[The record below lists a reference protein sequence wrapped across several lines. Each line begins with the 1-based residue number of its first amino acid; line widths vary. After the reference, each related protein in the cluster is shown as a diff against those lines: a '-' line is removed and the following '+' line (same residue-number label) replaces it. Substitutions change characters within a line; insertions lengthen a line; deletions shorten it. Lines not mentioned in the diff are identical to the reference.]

1 MLKTTIELHRQG
13 DLDAAESGYREF
25 LAEHPNDNEA
35 LRLLGAVRY
44 QKGDRDGAIDLL
56 QRSHNAAP
64 EQPAPLLTLG
74 KVYFDSREFDQ
85 ARDVLS
91 KVLSL
96 DPNQGG
102 AHTTLGHVALAE
114 GDTRLAEQHFHT
126 SLRAGDDAHAFAGLA
141 MVACD
146 FNQPDIAVKN
156 ANQAAKMQPQDAL
169 IQFTLGRAL
178 LLNGNHAFAE
188 QAFNNALAL
197 RPNFPQVHH
206 ALGMLL
212 LDNNRASEAEQQF
225 GRLRSEPGFEAG
237 ADVGIADA
245 MRAQGRFND
254 AIPLYK
260 SALEA
265 APNWDKVV
273 EALLFCLGQTQQL
286 GDALV
291 LLNQQVDAGGEREA
305 FWRNRRVLLTTHLNQ
320 LDLAIAD
327 NEWLHEAEPDEL
339 QYVENLGYLNEQIG
353 NFEAAEPYVAAVL
366 AKNPGSPEMSL
377 VRIRQA
383 LRNDDFDG
391 ASDRLD
397 ALASK
402 ELREGQRRLLEN
414 YRGRVADHNG
424 AFGIATEH
432 FLAAQ
437 RGLRSLLPALTDIPE
452 SIDRWLAAPAGPVW
466 EHAPILLIGTP
477 GSGVERIAALLADQP
492 SLAVPR
498 DRVGDRDR
506 RDLFGTPAFD
516 HSNADISADEVAHIR
531 DEYLGPVRAMGIPDG
546 LRQVD
551 WLPRWDARLLTLIH
565 RIMPGTRIIVADRD
579 ARAALVDWMAFG
591 WLPTAPVNDLE
602 AATAWLAKARDH
614 ALYGVARSGPEHLV
628 VDAAAIAADPEG
640 AGAELAKFVGLETLV
655 VGDNFARGVTGIGG
669 LPVRFAGDHWRNYS
683 DALADS
689 FAKLKPRGN

>member
-25 LAEHPNDNEA
+25 LAQHPNDNEA
-35 LRLLGAVRY
+35 LRLLGALRY
-44 QKGDRDGAIDLL
+44 QKGDRDGAIELL

-74 KVYFDSREFDQ
+74 KVYFDSRQFDQ

-91 KVLSL
+91 KALTL
-96 DPNQGG
+96 DPNQGS
-102 AHTTLGHVALAE
+102 AHTTLGHIALAQGE
-114 GDTRLAEQHFHT
+114 TRLAEQHFHT
-126 SLRAGDDAHAFAGLA
+126 SLRAGEDAHAFAGLA

-146 FNQPDIAVKN
+146 FNQVDIAVKN
-156 ANQAAKMQPQDAL
+156 ANQAAKMQPQDPL

-206 ALGMLL
+206 ALGMLM
-212 LDNNRASEAEQQF
+212 LDSGRPAEAEQQF
-225 GRLRSEPGFEAG
+225 GRLSAEPGFELG
-237 ADVGIADA
+237 ASVGIADA
-245 MRAQGRFND
+245 MRAQERYD
-254 AIPLYK
+254 EAIPLYQ
-260 SALEA
+260 SVLA
-265 APNWDKVV
+265 AIPDWEKVV
-273 EALLFCLGQTQQL
+273 EALLFCLGQTQRL

-291 LLNQQVDAGGEREA
+291 LLNQQVDAGGERES
-305 FWRNRRVLLTTHLNQ
+305 FWRNRRVLLTTHLNL

-327 NEWLHEAEPDEL
+327 NEWLHQAEPDEL

-353 NFEAAEPYVAAVL
+353 NFETAEPYVAAVL

-377 VRIRQA
+377 VRIREA

-391 ASDRLD
+391 ASDRLG

-402 ELREGQRRLLEN
+402 ELSEGQRRLLEN

-424 AFGIATEH
+424 NFSGAVEH

-437 RGLRSLLPALTDIPE
+437 RGLRSLLPALTDVPE
-452 SIDRWLAAPAGPVW
+452 SIDRWLDAPAGPAW

-492 SLAVPR
+492 TLAVPR

-506 RDLFGTPAFD
+506 RDLFGAPPFD
-516 HSNADISADEVAHIR
+516 FSDAEVGADDIEHIR
-531 DEYLGPVRAMGIPDG
+531 EEYLGPSRALGIPDDR
-546 LRQVD
+546 RQVD

-565 RIMPGTRIIVADRD
+565 RIMPGTKIIVVDRD

-591 WLPTAPVNDLE
+591 WLPTAPVNDLN
-602 AATAWLAKARDH
+602 AATAWLARAREH
-614 ALYGVARSGPEHLV
+614 TLYAVARSGPEHLV
-628 VDAAAIAADPEG
+628 VDAEAIAVDPDG
-640 AGAELAKFVGLETLV
+640 AGAELAKFVGLDSLV
-655 VGDNFARGVTGIGG
+655 VGDNFARSARGVGG
-669 LPVRFAGDHWRNYS
+669 LPVRFTGDHWRKYS
-683 DALADS
+683 DPLADS
-689 FAKLKPRGN
+689 FAKLKS

>member
-25 LAEHPNDNEA
+25 LDQHPNDNEA
-35 LRLLGAVRY
+35 MRLLGALRY
-44 QKGDRDGAIDLL
+44 QKGDRDGAIELL

-74 KVYFDSREFDQ
+74 KVYFDSRQFDQ

-91 KVLSL
+91 KALSL
-96 DPNQGG
+96 DPNQGS
-102 AHTTLGHVALAE
+102 AHTTLGHIALAQ

-126 SLRAGDDAHAFAGLA
+126 SLRAGDDPHAFAGLA

-146 FNQPDIAVKN
+146 FNQVDLAVKN
-156 ANQAAKMQPQDAL
+156 ANQAAKMQPQDPL

-197 RPNFPQVHH
+197 RPHFPQVHH
-206 ALGMLL
+206 ALGMLML
-212 LDNNRASEAEQQF
+212 ESGRPVEAEQQF
-225 GRLRSEPGFEAG
+225 GRLSVEPGFELG
-237 ADVGIADA
+237 ASVGVADA
-245 MRAQGRFND
+245 MRAQGRFSE
-254 AIPLYK
+254 AIPIYRSVLV
-260 SALEA
+260 SVPSWE
-265 APNWDKVV
+265 KVV
-273 EALLFCLGQTQQL
+273 EALLFCLGQTQQF

-291 LLNQQVDAGGEREA
+291 LLNQQVDAAGEREG
-305 FWRNRRVLLTTHLNQ
+305 FWRNRRVLLSTHLNL
-320 LDLAIAD
+320 LDLAIDD
-327 NEWLHEAEPDEL
+327 NEWLQQAEPDEL
-339 QYVENLGYLNEQIG
+339 QYVENLGYLNEQVG
-353 NFEAAEPYVAAVL
+353 KFEAAEPFVAAVL

-397 ALASK
+397 ALADK
-402 ELREGQRRLLEN
+402 ELSEGQRRLLEN

-424 AFGIATEH
+424 AFGTATKH

-437 RGLRSLLPALTDIPE
+437 RGLRSLLPALTDVPE
-452 SIDRWLAAPAGPVW
+452 SIDGWLEAPAAPAW

-492 SLAVPR
+492 ALAVPR

-506 RDLFGTPAFD
+506 RDLFGAPAFD
-516 HSNADISADEVAHIR
+516 FSDAEVGADDIAHIR
-531 DEYLGPVRAMGIPDG
+531 EEYLGPTKALGIPDDR
-546 LRQVD
+546 RQVD
-551 WLPRWDARLLTLIH
+551 WLPRWDARLLTLVH
-565 RIMPGTRIIVADRD
+565 RIMPGTKIIVVDRD

-591 WLPTAPVNDLE
+591 WLSTAPVNDLE
-602 AATAWLAKARDH
+602 AATHWLAQARKH
-614 ALYGVARSGPEHLV
+614 VLYGTARSGPEHLV
-628 VDAAAIAADPEG
+628 VDAEAIVADPEG
-640 AGAELAKFVGLETLV
+640 AGAELATFVGLDSLV
-655 VGDNFARGVTGIGG
+655 VGDNIARGVTGIGG
-669 LPVRFAGDHWRNYS
+669 LPVRFGGDHWRKYS
-683 DALADS
+683 DPLADS
-689 FAKLKPRGN
+689 FAKLKS